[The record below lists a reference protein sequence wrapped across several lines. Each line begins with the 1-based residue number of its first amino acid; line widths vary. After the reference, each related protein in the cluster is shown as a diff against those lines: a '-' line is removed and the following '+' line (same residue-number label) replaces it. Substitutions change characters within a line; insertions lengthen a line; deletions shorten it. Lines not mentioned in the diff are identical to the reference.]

1 MQHLQQNYESTN
13 KLMSSSILWIP
24 NVKDCCINYPVG
36 EVLKFTDDFTI
47 MFVSSIG
54 VHVSDLKLWITENQ
68 GLLQ

>member
-1 MQHLQQNYESTN
+1 
-13 KLMSSSILWIP
+13 MSSSILWIP

-54 VHVSDLKLWITENQ
+54 VHVSALKLWITENQ